1 MTPLDKPLKRQID
14 VDGHAFTVTL
24 DATGIKITKKAHRN
38 GMEVR
43 WADLIKN
50 DPTLADSH
58 ESSPAVSHVL

>member
-14 VDGHAFTVTL
+14 VEGQPFTVTL

-50 DPTLADSH
+50 DPTLASSNESPPIPSH
-58 ESSPAVSHVL
+58 A

>member
-14 VDGHAFTVTL
+14 VEGQAFTVTM

-50 DPTLADSH
+50 DPTLAGSS
-58 ESSPAVSHVL
+58 ESSPEIAHA